1 MRKKAA
7 GFALLAALSVGLF
20 AASVPGASADSQR
33 QQIEQN
39 DPRIQYSGTF
49 TAESG
54 SEFSNGNM
62 KQSLTGGSISFR
74 FVGNYLKLGLAA
86 KYSVAMAAKVQVIVD
101 GNPTTVDLAN
111 GGVVP
116 FELNNLGDTVENEKG
131 EMVYVPHQVY
141 IVPANVSGYKDV
153 VALDY
158 IVYDNYSPSA
168 NPDHGTT
175 KQATQV
181 SGRVTG
187 TDPNQDAL
195 TFSKAEEP
203 ANGTAAVNAD
213 GSWTYMPAPGFTGM
227 DSFGVTASDPFG
239 LTEQTTVTVDVAN
252 IAPIAAVP
260 FVEAETGQGEPV
272 DGQAE
277 VVDAGGD
284 ALTYAKLK
292 SPLYGTVDVDED
304 GSWTYTPQAGYSGVD
319 YFSLKAVD
327 PSGDIAEQLFVVTIH
342 PSDSSGGGTG
352 TLLTGDDIEDGTIG
366 LADLAEDVTKRLSG
380 GTVLTVVQ
388 NQPFDVAVAGHD
400 SLQNGAESDGVTV
413 TNTDGNDGYVRLS
426 GTLTGTGIRTVTIE
440 GASFVFD
447 VTEAPADSPVSVT
460 FDE

>member
-7 GFALLAALSVGLF
+7 GLALLAALSVGLF
-20 AASVPGASADSQR
+20 ATSVPGASADSQR
-33 QQIEQN
+33 QQIEQD
-39 DPRIQYSGTF
+39 DPRIQYNGTF
-49 TAESG
+49 TPVSG
-54 SEFSNGNM
+54 SEFSSGNM
-62 KQSLTGGSISFR
+62 KQSLTGGTISFR

-86 KYSVAMAAKVQVIVD
+86 KYSAPMEPKVQIIVD

-111 GGVVP
+111 GGVIP
-116 FELNNLGDTVENEKG
+116 FELDNLGDRVENEKG
-131 EMVYVPHQVY
+131 EMVYVPHQVF
-141 IVPANVSGYKDV
+141 IAPANVTGYKDV

-168 NPDHGTT
+168 NPDHRTT
-175 KQATQV
+175 RQATPV
-181 SGRVTG
+181 SGKVTG

-195 TFSKAEEP
+195 TFSKSAGP
-203 ANGTAAVNAD
+203 VNGTAAVNAD
-213 GSWTYMPAPGFTGM
+213 GSWTYAPAAGFTGT

-239 LTEQTTVTVDVAN
+239 LSAQTTVTVDVAN

-260 FVEAETGQGEPV
+260 FVEAETGQGEAV
-272 DGQAE
+272 AGQAG

-284 ALTYAKLK
+284 ALIYAKLK

-319 YFSLKAVD
+319 YFSVKAVD
-327 PSGDIAEQLFVVTIH
+327 PSGDIAEQLFVVTVH
-342 PSDSSGGGTG
+342 PSDSGGTV
-352 TLLTGDDIEDGTIG
+352 TPLTGEDIEDGTIG
-366 LADLAEDVTKRLSG
+366 LADLADDVTKRLSG

-388 NQPFDVAVAGHD
+388 DQPFDVAVAGHD

-413 TNTDGNDGYVRLS
+413 TNTDGSDGYIRLS
-426 GTLTGTGIRTVTIE
+426 GTLTVPGIRTVTID

-447 VTEAPADSPVSVT
+447 VTEAPADSPISVT